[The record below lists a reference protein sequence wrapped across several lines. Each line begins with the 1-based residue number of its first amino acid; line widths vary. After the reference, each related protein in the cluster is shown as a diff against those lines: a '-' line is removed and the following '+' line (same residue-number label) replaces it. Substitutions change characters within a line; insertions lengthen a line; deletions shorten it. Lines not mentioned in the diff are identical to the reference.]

1 MSDRLY
7 LQANP
12 TPSGT
17 QFPATPDLLLQQVAQ
32 YVAVKGL
39 DGLSLINFGQ
49 TVPLAEDRDKPW
61 LETTASGSPVAWRT
75 WNGSE
80 WEEMVFPVPSGGT
93 SSRPSN
99 PVNGQTFFDSDLNTL
114 LIWERAAWRTASGSP
129 GDLKYVESPDI
140 DTAET
145 NNPGWFRVADYYGR
159 VIVASGAGAGL
170 TNRAFRETGGSETE
184 TAHNH
189 SLPVT
194 TGGHTLTIAETPA
207 HTHGVTSPGWNQSGG
222 GGPTSPST
230 AGGDGSDIGM
240 GTTST
245 GGGGSHTHP
254 LGGNTGNN
262 TPSSDDNMQPFIC
275 AWLLRK
281 A

>member
-159 VIVASGAGAGL
+159 VIVAAGAGAGL
-170 TNRAFRETGGSETE
+170 TSRAFGDTGGSETE
-184 TAHNH
+184 DPHNH
-189 SLPVT
+189 SLPAN
-194 TGGHTLTIAETPA
+194 TGGHTLTIAEIPP
-207 HTHGVTSPGWNQSGG
+207 HDHSESKVQ
-222 GGPTSPST
+222 
-230 AGGDGSDIGM
+230 AGGNTLDGLDVASLNHQIVSANTGQ
-240 GTTST
+240 T
-245 GGGGSHTHP
+245 GGGTPHTHP